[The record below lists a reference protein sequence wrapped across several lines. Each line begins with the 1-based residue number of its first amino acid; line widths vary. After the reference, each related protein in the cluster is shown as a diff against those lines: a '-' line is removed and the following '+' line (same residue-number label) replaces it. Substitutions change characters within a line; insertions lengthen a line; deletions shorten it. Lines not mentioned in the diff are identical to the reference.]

1 MSQITTRQKLRYH
14 FDNLMARGAGAQIGL
29 LAVISLVLVLITA
42 VVVLVFGVAPEVEG
56 GGSPGFGE
64 MFWSSMMRTLDAGN
78 MADDRGSWVFMA
90 MMLFITLG
98 GIFVLS
104 ALIGILNG
112 ALGNVIDDLRK
123 GKSLVV
129 EQGHTVILGFTEKIH
144 ALLSELA
151 EANANKPNACVVVL
165 SDKDKTQM
173 DDEIRARLEAAGKK
187 LKVVTRSGSALSLQ
201 DLEILNL
208 TSARSIVILSPEH
221 NPDGSSMSPNEAD
234 TIVLKTLLAVHKSLN
249 DAGGGEKPSLIAE
262 IQSEKTQSVARMV
275 LGDEAVLLLSP
286 PLISR
291 LLVQTGRQ
299 SGLSVVYTELL
310 DFGGDE
316 MYIQPEPRLV
326 GTSFY
331 GALFAYEDSALM
343 GVLSAGGDLMLPPAM
358 DYQIAPGDQ
367 IIAIS
372 QDDDTLVCNGAGGT
386 TIVQQAIVQAA
397 AVTAMKPERTLILG
411 TSERLGL
418 VLGELGQYVAPG
430 SETVVIGED
439 EGAKEVLARVA
450 PSVPKMK
457 MSFRAGDITDR
468 TLLDAVNVPTFD
480 HVMVLSEGA
489 GRTQEFAD
497 ARTLI
502 ALLHLR
508 DIDQRSGKDVPV
520 TTEMLDI
527 QNRELATVADA
538 DDFIISNTLISLLMA
553 QVSENRHLARVFDQ
567 LFRPEGH
574 EIYLKPAKDYVVP
587 GAEIDFYTLVDAAAR
602 KNQVAIGYRIG
613 AQAKDAGA
621 AYGVK
626 TNPKKSGRFA
636 LGPED
641 KVIVL
646 AED

>member
-1 MSQITTRQKLRYH
+1 MSAIGPRQKLRYH
-14 FDNLMARGAGAQIGL
+14 FDNLMAKGAGAQILL
-29 LAVISLVLVLITA
+29 LAVISLGLILVTAA
-42 VVVLVFGVAPEVEG
+42 VVVAFGVAPASDDG
-56 GGSPGFGE
+56 TATFAQL
-64 MFWSSMMRTLDAGN
+64 FWSSMMRTLDAGN

-112 ALGNVIDDLRK
+112 ALGNVIEDLRK
-123 GKSLVV
+123 GRSLVV
-129 EQGHTVILGFTEKIH
+129 EQGHTVILGYTEKIH

-151 EANANKPNACVVVL
+151 AANANKPGACVVVL
-165 SDKDKTQM
+165 SERDKTAM
-173 DDEIRARLEAAGKK
+173 DDDIRQRLDGKK
-187 LKVVTRSGSALSLQ
+187 LKVVTRSGSPLSLA
-201 DLEILNL
+201 DLELL
-208 TSARSIVILSPEH
+208 SLGVARSIVILSPEQH
-221 NPDGSSMSPNEAD
+221 ANGSPVASNEAD
-234 TIVLKTLLAVHKSLN
+234 TVVLKTLLAVHKSLGAVN
-249 DAGGGEKPSLIAE
+249 PRPCLVAE
-262 IQSEKTQSVARMV
+262 LQDEKTLAVARMV
-275 LGDEAVLLLSP
+275 VGEDAVLLLAP

-316 MYIQPEPRLV
+316 MYIQPEPRLI

-343 GVLSAGGDLMLPPAM
+343 GVLTASNDLLLPPPM
-358 DYQIAPGDQ
+358 DYVVAPGDQ
-367 IIAIS
+367 IIAMS
-372 QDDDTLVCNGAGGT
+372 ADDDTLITNGLGGGT
-386 TIVQQAIVQAA
+386 VVQGAIAPRLA
-397 AVTAMKPERTLILG
+397 PTPSGPERTLILG

-418 VLGELGQYVAPG
+418 VLRELGAYVAPG
-430 SETVVIGED
+430 SETVVVGED
-439 EGAKEVLARVA
+439 EAAREILAKVA
-450 PSVPKMK
+450 PEVPRMK
-457 MSFRAGDITDR
+457 MSFRPGDITDR
-468 TLLDAVNVPTFD
+468 ALLDATNVSSFD

-508 DIDQRSGKDVPV
+508 DIDQRSGRDVPV

-527 QNRELATVADA
+527 QNRELAQVADA

-574 EIYLKPAKDYVVP
+574 EIYLKPAADYVLP
-587 GAEIDFYTLVDAAAR
+587 NHEIDFYTLVDAAAR
-602 KNQVAIGYRIG
+602 RNEIAIGYRIG
-613 AQAKDAGA
+613 ALSKDAGA

-626 TNPKKSGRFA
+626 TNPKKSLRFS
-636 LGPED
+636 LGPAD

-646 AED
+646 ADN